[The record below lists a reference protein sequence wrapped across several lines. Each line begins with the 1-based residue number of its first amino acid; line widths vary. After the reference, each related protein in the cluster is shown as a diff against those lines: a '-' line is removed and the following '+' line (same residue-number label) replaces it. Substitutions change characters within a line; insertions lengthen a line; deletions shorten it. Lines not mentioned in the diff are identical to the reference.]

1 MRVIIDVDENL
12 WKEIMDFI
20 HSKFEKPYSKSQK
33 KVINEILKTGFKIIK
48 EGNFEEVMSVLENYE
63 VSDDFLDFLSNLSK
77 SIRERS
83 VHRTWSYA

>member
-1 MRVIIDVDENL
+1 MRVIIDVDEKL
-12 WKEIMDFI
+12 WNEIMAFI

-63 VSDDFLDFLSNLSK
+63 VGDDFLDFVSNLSK
-77 SIRERS
+77 STRKR
-83 VHRTWSYA
+83 RMF